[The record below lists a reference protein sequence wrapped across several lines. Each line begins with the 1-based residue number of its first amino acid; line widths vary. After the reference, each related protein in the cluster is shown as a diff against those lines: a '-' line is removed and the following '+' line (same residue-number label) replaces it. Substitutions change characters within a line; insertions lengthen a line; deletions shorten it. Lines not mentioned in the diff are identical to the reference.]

1 MIVSNWLT
9 SCEQNKVLLEQYEA
23 LTDEL
28 ERRREECIQLRT
40 ILANVSSGAGGEG
53 GLADSL
59 GEMPE
64 AEEVYAAYETQ
75 KSVIA
80 QMQVFCNWFILFK
93 NSQSHKKS
101 VGFTDTVF
109 SEKSRF
115 SGQCCSDGTV
125 LCK

>member
-1 MIVSNWLT
+1 M
-9 SCEQNKVLLEQYEA
+9 
-23 LTDEL
+23 TDEL

-40 ILANVSSGAGGEG
+40 ILANVSSSGAGGEGG

-80 QMQVFCNWFILFK
+80 QMQVETIF
-93 NSQSHKKS
+93 
-101 VGFTDTVF
+101 
-109 SEKSRF
+109 R
-115 SGQCCSDGTV
+115 SGH
-125 LCK
+125 

>member
-1 MIVSNWLT
+1 M
-9 SCEQNKVLLEQYEA
+9 LLEQYEA

-40 ILANVSSGAGGEG
+40 ILANVSSGAGGEA

-80 QMQVFCNWFILFK
+80 QMQVGSPFCNWFILFATA
-93 NSQSHKKS
+93 NLTKKCWFY
-101 VGFTDTVF
+101 GHLF
-109 SEKSRF
+109 
-115 SGQCCSDGTV
+115 
-125 LCK
+125 

>member
-1 MIVSNWLT
+1 MVSNWLN

-80 QMQVFCNWFILFK
+80 QMQVGSPFSCNFSLVHIHL
-93 NSQSHKKS
+93 QLPVKS
-101 VGFTDTVF
+101 G
-109 SEKSRF
+109 
-115 SGQCCSDGTV
+115 
-125 LCK
+125 L